1 MAKFQISPVIPTEA
15 ETVRLGAG
23 TAANQRFGNAEVG
36 KAVKLVAESRYDL
49 CAAGDD
55 IEGFVT
61 SVESASLDGYS
72 VGGVQDDCITQVMF
86 DGLEATPGT
95 GTVAIGDYV
104 VAGTATALGTAL
116 ASNVPKVC
124 KATNQPGVA
133 VTAASATVADINT
146 ALAAV
151 ADAQK
156 HVLWGWRVVSLG
168 TAGTGAVG
176 TIGVIER
183 VSE

>member
-15 ETVRLGAG
+15 ETVRFGAG
-23 TAANQRFGNAEVG
+23 TAANQRFGNAELG
-36 KAVKLVAESRYDL
+36 KAVKLVGESRYDL

-55 IEGFVT
+55 IAGFVT

-72 VGGVQDDCITQVMF
+72 IGGFQDDCLTQVTF
-86 DGLEATPGT
+86 DGLQATPGT
-95 GTVAIGDYV
+95 GTIAVGDYV
-104 VAGTATALGTAL
+104 VAGTAAALGTAL
-116 ASNVPKVC
+116 GTGGPKVC

-133 VTAASATVADINT
+133 VTAASATVTDINT

-156 HVLWGWRVVSLG
+156 HVLFAWRVVSLG
-168 TAGTGAVG
+168 SAGTGAVG
-176 TIGVIER
+176 TTGVIER
-183 VSE
+183 VTE